1 MKQKL
6 PKWVE
11 RDISQLKRE
20 AAEKSSQLKMLRADY
35 DRQVAENSK
44 LRSAIRGVRRI
55 LESI

>member
-44 LRSAIRGVRRI
+44 LRAALKGVRRI